1 MDKGDSKA
9 LNDLI
14 KKRFNKD
21 AIVKTFN
28 TLYKK
33 CTALQ
38 GSKRD
43 IFLFEVRL
51 HFYEKLHEK
60 LMKNQLKECFK
71 ILDIALTGVQIES
84 PVCSATWILWPLKLV
99 CLIICF
105 QSMSTLELMVNFCV
119 EKQESFKNLV
129 AKKATMNFLLTFNI
143 LAKRLVGQE
152 QLLGR
157 LRKFNAYCLGL
168 DNRSNFNIGG
178 SFNNSITTDPRE
190 EELDDGRKINEV
202 LYKQLW
208 KVMKVC
214 QNPKLLLATTKD
226 GVKWKDFKSDIEE
239 ILKAFKAQPIDVK
252 AAKVGSQIS
261 LDQLQQEFIFPQY
274 VTSSRIFHYQL
285 DDPTF
290 RRHILLQVCMC
301 IIGHY
306 QLQKC
311 EQSSIRSRQPIL
323 RIVQRADQNWI
334 VKTFE
339 ECIQLLEKTQVF
351 TRTMEGD
358 VIYSADGS
366 KRLASSFRD
375 IMLREFNYV
384 HWKHDR
390 STKQKACPN
399 LCKPP
404 QKPVEPFVYEA
415 TKTENFNKMMQ
426 MGDPMVTP
434 LWKSNCNMDMLEQGR
449 PDLSKEMEKNINGL
463 VEDMTDKFLTDSP
476 EMKRMFDA
484 KHSFHTLR
492 LIQRCDPTQMD
503 RLHADFKEIIQG
515 GAVTNTLYQVLN
527 NKDPKLG
534 AEAKKDAE
542 ALGFVKP
549 KLKAKLKEVVV
560 VVKDVKEEPKKVVSK
575 KVTKKPPAQQRKRAS
590 PLSKEERA
598 AKRKKFENVS
608 LDDLT
613 K

>member
-1 MDKGDSKA
+1 M
-9 LNDLI
+9 
-14 KKRFNKD
+14 
-21 AIVKTFN
+21 
-28 TLYKK
+28 
-33 CTALQ
+33 
-38 GSKRD
+38 
-43 IFLFEVRL
+43 
-51 HFYEKLHEK
+51 
-60 LMKNQLKECFK
+60 
-71 ILDIALTGVQIES
+71 
-84 PVCSATWILWPLKLV
+84 
-99 CLIICF
+99 ICF
-105 QSMSTLELMVNFCV
+105 QSMSSLEKMVDFCV
-119 EKQESFKNLV
+119 AKQESFKNLV

-178 SFNNSITTDPRE
+178 SFNNSIITDPRE
-190 EELDDGRKINEV
+190 EELDDGRKINEA
-202 LYKQLW
+202 LYKKLW

-214 QNPKLLLATTKD
+214 QNPKLLFTNGKE
-226 GVKWKDFKSDIEE
+226 GVKWNDFKGDIEE
-239 ILKAFKAQPIDVK
+239 ILKAFRAQPIDIK

-290 RRHILLQVCMC
+290 RRHILLQICMC

-311 EQSSIRSRQPIL
+311 EQSGIRSRQPIL
-323 RIVQRADQNWI
+323 RVVQRNDQNWI

-339 ECIQLLEKTQVF
+339 QCIELLEKTQVF
-351 TRTMEGD
+351 MRKENGD
-358 VIYSADGS
+358 VVYSAEGS
-366 KRLASSFRD
+366 KLLSMSFRD

-399 LCKPP
+399 ICKAS
-404 QKPVEPFVYEA
+404 QKPVEPYVFEA
-415 TKTENFNKMMQ
+415 TKSPYFEKTMV
-426 MGDPMVTP
+426 MGDPMVEP
-434 LWKSNCNMDMLEQGR
+434 LWRTHCTLETLEESR
-449 PDLSKEMEKNINGL
+449 PKLKDDMEKNIDGL
-463 VEDMTDKFLTDSP
+463 AEDITDEFLADTP

-484 KHSFHTLR
+484 KYSFHTLR
-492 LIQRCDPTQMD
+492 LIQRCDPTQMEK
-503 RLHADFKEIIQG
+503 LHADFKGIIQG
-515 GAVTNTLYQVLN
+515 GAVTNTLFQVLM

-534 AEAKKDAE
+534 EEARKDAE
-542 ALGFVKP
+542 ALGLVK
-549 KLKAKLKEVVV
+549 KVDGVAEVKAA
-560 VVKDVKEEPKKVVSK
+560 KEEVKAPPPKKVQ
-575 KVTKKPPAQQRKRAS
+575 KKPPTQQSRKRAS
-590 PLSKEERA
+590 PSKEERA

-613 K
+613 A